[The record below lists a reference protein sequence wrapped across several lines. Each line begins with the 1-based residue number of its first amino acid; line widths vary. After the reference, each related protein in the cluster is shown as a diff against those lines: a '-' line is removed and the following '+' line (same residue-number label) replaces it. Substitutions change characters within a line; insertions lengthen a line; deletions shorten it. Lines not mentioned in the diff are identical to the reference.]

1 MSFGDF
7 ILKNS
12 RGLRDDSGI
21 AAMVADGLFNPKS
34 NNSMSYPLQMV
45 HSSSPQ
51 LIFNSSP
58 LSLALPKREN
68 TAEMGLMGK
77 GFDNNLSGKTK
88 EDEFG
93 SPSSD
98 NFEAASGDD
107 QETIENKSSKRKKYH
122 RHTPFQIQELEACFK
137 ENPHPDEKSRLE
149 LGRRLGLDVRQVK
162 FWFQNRRTQIK
173 TQLERHENSILKQEN
188 DKLRIE
194 NITMKEAM
202 RGPMCNNCGSPA
214 ILGEVHIEHHHLMIE
229 NARLKD
235 ELNRL
240 GVLANKFLGTPACSM
255 HPVMGN
261 SRFDLGVIRDGF
273 CDLNYTESQLPLGL
287 DFGDRVSS
295 DFPLGPP
302 SGLTMG
308 MNSIDVPYNKSVFL
322 DLALA
327 AMNELIKLSQLDSPL
342 WFRSLEGGGE
352 TLNLEEY
359 RKTFSPCTGVSSSNL
374 MTEATRSTGTI
385 ILNCEAIMET
395 LLDVNRWTE
404 MFPWIIGNASILDL
418 VFSGSGGKRN
428 GVLLLM
434 EAEFQVLSP
443 LVPVRQA
450 KFLRFCKQH
459 KEDVW
464 AVVDVSIDTIFQNP
478 SLNASVNCRRLPSGI
493 VVQDMSNGSS
503 KVTWIEHTEYD
514 ESAIHEIYKP
524 LLRSGIGFGA
534 QKWISI
540 LQRQCELAATITSST
555 VSAENNLALTL
566 NGKKSLAKLAQRM
579 TRNFC
584 TGVCSTVHKW
594 EIVQSDINAD
604 DTKLAIRKSYGDLG
618 EPSGVILS
626 ATTTVWMPVS
636 PIRLFEFLQDE
647 KARVHWDVLSQDGP
661 TQQILYIPKSQEPGN
676 SISILRGNAPPTSR
690 NGVLILQDT
699 FFDTSGSLIVHAAVE
714 IAGMNMVMSGGDSS
728 NLSFLPSG
736 FAILPDCFPDSSKP
750 PSAHESGGSFLTLGF
765 QILVNNLPAAKLTM
779 ESIYTVKSLIARTL
793 HGIKTG
799 LHSN

>member
-1 MSFGDF
+1 
-7 ILKNS
+7 
-12 RGLRDDSGI
+12 
-21 AAMVADGLFNPKS
+21 MVADGLFNPKP
-34 NNSMSYPLQMV
+34 NNSLSYPLQMI

-68 TAEMGLMGK
+68 TGEMGLMVK
-77 GFDNNLSGKTK
+77 SFDNFMGKTR

-93 SPSSD
+93 SPASD
-98 NFEAASGDD
+98 NFESASVDD
-107 QETIENKSSKRKKYH
+107 QETLENKSSKRKKYH

-162 FWFQNRRTQIK
+162 FWCQNRRTQIK

-214 ILGEVHIEHHHLMIE
+214 ILGEVPIEHHHLMIE

-240 GVLANKFLGTPACSM
+240 GVLANKILGTPAGSI

-261 SRFDLGVIRDGF
+261 SRLDLGVVRDGF
-273 CDLNYTESQLPLGL
+273 CALNYTESPLPLGL

-295 DFPLGPP
+295 AFPLGPP

-308 MNSIDVPYNKSVFL
+308 MSSIDVPFNKSLFF

-342 WFRSLEGGGE
+342 WFRSLKGGGE

-359 RKTFSPCTGVSSSNL
+359 RKTFSPCTGVSSNNL

-385 ILNCEAIMET
+385 ILDCETIMET

-404 MFPWIIGNASILDL
+404 MFPWIIGSASILD
-418 VFSGSGGKRN
+418 VIFCGSSGKRN
-428 GVLLLM
+428 GALLLM

-459 KEDVW
+459 KEDIW

-478 SLNASVNCRRLPSGI
+478 SVNASVNCRRLPSGI

-514 ESAIHEIYKP
+514 ESAVHKIYKP

-540 LQRQCELAATITSST
+540 LQRQCELAATLMSSPVPT
-555 VSAENNLALTL
+555 ENNLALTL
-566 NGKKSLAKLAQRM
+566 SGKKSLAKLAQRM
-579 TRNFC
+579 IRNFC

-594 EIVQSDINAD
+594 EMVQSEINTD
-604 DTKLAIRKSYGDLG
+604 DTKLAMRKSYGDLG

-636 PIRLFEFLQDE
+636 PIRLFDFLQDE

-661 TQQILYIPKSQEPGN
+661 TQQILYIPKSQDPGN
-676 SISILRGNAPPTSR
+676 CISILRGNATTNR

-699 FFDTSGSLIVHAAVE
+699 FFDSSGSLIVHAAVE
-714 IAGMNMVMSGGDSS
+714 ISGMNMVVSGGDSS

-750 PSAHESGGSFLTLGF
+750 TSANDGGGSFLTLGF

-779 ESIYTVKSLIARTL
+779 ESIDTVKSLIARTL

-799 LHSN
+799 LHCN

>member
-1 MSFGDF
+1 
-7 ILKNS
+7 
-12 RGLRDDSGI
+12 
-21 AAMVADGLFNPKS
+21 MVADGLFNPRPD
-34 NNSMSYPLQMV
+34 NNMSYPLQMV

-58 LSLALPKREN
+58 LSLALQPKREN
-68 TAEMGLMGK
+68 TGEMGFIGK
-77 GFDNNLSGKTK
+77 GFDNNVMGKTR
-88 EDEFG
+88 EDEAG
-93 SPSSD
+93 SPASD

-107 QETIENKSSKRKKYH
+107 HETLESKSSKRKKYH

-202 RGPMCNNCGSPA
+202 RSPMCNNCGSPA
-214 ILGEVHIEHHHLMIE
+214 ILGEVPIEHHHLMIE

-240 GVLANKFLGTPACSM
+240 GVLANKFLGTPAGSM

-261 SRFDLGVIRDGF
+261 SRLDLGVVRDGL
-273 CDLNYTESQLPLGL
+273 CTLNYSESPLPLGL
-287 DFGDRVSS
+287 DFGDRGSS
-295 DFPLGPP
+295 TFPMGPP

-308 MNSIDVPYNKSVFL
+308 ISSVDVPVNKSVFL

-327 AMNELIKLSQLDSPL
+327 AMNELIKLSQLDSPI
-342 WFRSLEGGGE
+342 WFQSLEGGGE
-352 TLNLEEY
+352 TLNQVEY
-359 RKTFSPCTGVSSSNL
+359 RKTFSPCTGVSSSNFA
-374 MTEATRSTGTI
+374 TEATRYTGTVM
-385 ILNCEAIMET
+385 LDCETIMET
-395 LLDVNRWTE
+395 FLDVNRWTE
-404 MFPWIIGNASILDL
+404 MFPWIIGSASTHDVI
-418 VFSGSGGKRN
+418 FSGSGGKRN

-434 EAEFQVLSP
+434 EAEFQLLSP
-443 LVPVRQA
+443 LVPIRQA

-459 KEDVW
+459 KEDIW
-464 AVVDVSIDTIFQNP
+464 AVVDVSTDTIFQNP
-478 SLNASVNCRRLPSGI
+478 SVNASVSCKRLPSGTTF
-493 VVQDMSNGSS
+493 VDMFNGSS
-503 KVTWIEHTEYD
+503 KVTWIEHMEFD

-540 LQRQCELAATITSST
+540 LKRQCELVATITSST
-555 VSAENNLALTL
+555 VPTETLTL
-566 NGKKSLAKLAQRM
+566 TGKKSLAKLAQRM

-594 EIVQSDINAD
+594 EMLQNEISSN
-604 DTKLAIRKSYGDLG
+604 DTKLAMRQSFGDLG

-636 PIRLFEFLQDE
+636 PIRLFDFLQDE

-661 TQQILYIPKSQEPGN
+661 IQQILYLPKSQDPGN
-676 SISILRGNAPPTSR
+676 GISILRGNAPPTNR
-690 NGVLILQDT
+690 NGVLIFQDT
-699 FFDTSGSLIVHAAVE
+699 FFDSSGSLIVHAAVD
-714 IAGMNMVMSGGDSS
+714 ITGINMVLSGGDSTS
-728 NLSFLPSG
+728 LSFLPSG
-736 FAILPDCFPDSSKP
+736 FAILPDCFSDSSKP
-750 PSAHESGGSFLTLGF
+750 PGANDCGGSFLTLGF

-779 ESIYTVKSLIARTL
+779 ESIDTVKSLIARTL

-799 LHSN
+799 LDCN

>member
-1 MSFGDF
+1 MCFLAVCM
-7 ILKNS
+7 I
-12 RGLRDDSGI
+12 
-21 AAMVADGLFNPKS
+21 
-34 NNSMSYPLQMV
+34 

-68 TAEMGLMGK
+68 TGEMGLMVK
-77 GFDNNLSGKTK
+77 SFDNFMGKTR

-93 SPSSD
+93 SPASD
-98 NFEAASGDD
+98 NFESASVDD
-107 QETIENKSSKRKKYH
+107 QETLENKSSKRKKYH

-162 FWFQNRRTQIK
+162 FWCQNRRTQIK

-214 ILGEVHIEHHHLMIE
+214 ILGEVPIEHHHLMIE

-240 GVLANKFLGTPACSM
+240 GVLANKILGTPAGSI

-261 SRFDLGVIRDGF
+261 SRLDLGVVRDGF
-273 CDLNYTESQLPLGL
+273 CALNYTESPLPLGL

-295 DFPLGPP
+295 AFPLGPP

-308 MNSIDVPYNKSVFL
+308 MSSIDVPFNKSLFF

-342 WFRSLEGGGE
+342 WFRSLKGGGE

-359 RKTFSPCTGVSSSNL
+359 RKTFSPCTGVSSNNL

-385 ILNCEAIMET
+385 ILDCETIMET

-404 MFPWIIGNASILDL
+404 MFPWIIGSASILD
-418 VFSGSGGKRN
+418 VIFCGSSGKRN
-428 GVLLLM
+428 GALLLM

-459 KEDVW
+459 KEDIW

-478 SLNASVNCRRLPSGI
+478 SVNASVNCRRLPSGI

-514 ESAIHEIYKP
+514 ESAVHKIYKP

-540 LQRQCELAATITSST
+540 LQRQCELAATLMSSPVPT
-555 VSAENNLALTL
+555 ENNLALTL
-566 NGKKSLAKLAQRM
+566 SGKKSLAKLAQRM
-579 TRNFC
+579 IRNFC

-594 EIVQSDINAD
+594 EMVQSEINTD
-604 DTKLAIRKSYGDLG
+604 DTKLAMRKSYGDLG

-636 PIRLFEFLQDE
+636 PIRLFDFLQDE

-661 TQQILYIPKSQEPGN
+661 TQQILYIPKSQDPGN
-676 SISILRGNAPPTSR
+676 CISILRGNATTNR

-699 FFDTSGSLIVHAAVE
+699 FFDSSGSLIVHAAVE
-714 IAGMNMVMSGGDSS
+714 ISGMNMVVSGGDSS

-750 PSAHESGGSFLTLGF
+750 TSANDGGGSFLTLGF

-779 ESIYTVKSLIARTL
+779 ESIDTVKSLIARTL

-799 LHSN
+799 LHCN

>member
-1 MSFGDF
+1 M
-7 ILKNS
+7 I
-12 RGLRDDSGI
+12 
-21 AAMVADGLFNPKS
+21 
-34 NNSMSYPLQMV
+34 

-68 TAEMGLMGK
+68 TGEMGLMVK
-77 GFDNNLSGKTK
+77 SFDNFMGKTR

-93 SPSSD
+93 SPASD
-98 NFEAASGDD
+98 NFESASVDD
-107 QETIENKSSKRKKYH
+107 QETLENKSSKRKKYH

-162 FWFQNRRTQIK
+162 FWCQNRRTQIK

-214 ILGEVHIEHHHLMIE
+214 ILGEVPIEHHHLMIE

-240 GVLANKFLGTPACSM
+240 GVLANKILGTPAGSI

-261 SRFDLGVIRDGF
+261 SRLDLGVVRDGF
-273 CDLNYTESQLPLGL
+273 CALNYTESPLPLGL

-295 DFPLGPP
+295 AFPLGPP

-308 MNSIDVPYNKSVFL
+308 MSSIDVPFNKSLFF

-342 WFRSLEGGGE
+342 WFRSLKGGGE

-359 RKTFSPCTGVSSSNL
+359 RKTFSPCTGVSSNNL

-385 ILNCEAIMET
+385 ILDCETIMET

-404 MFPWIIGNASILDL
+404 MFPWIIGSASILD
-418 VFSGSGGKRN
+418 VIFCGSSGKRN
-428 GVLLLM
+428 GALLLM

-459 KEDVW
+459 KEDIW

-478 SLNASVNCRRLPSGI
+478 SVNASVNCRRLPSGI

-514 ESAIHEIYKP
+514 ESAVHKIYKP

-540 LQRQCELAATITSST
+540 LQRQCELAATLMSSPVPT
-555 VSAENNLALTL
+555 ENNLALTL
-566 NGKKSLAKLAQRM
+566 SGKKSLAKLAQRM
-579 TRNFC
+579 IRNFC

-594 EIVQSDINAD
+594 EMVQSEINTD
-604 DTKLAIRKSYGDLG
+604 DTKLAMRKSYGDLG

-636 PIRLFEFLQDE
+636 PIRLFDFLQDE

-661 TQQILYIPKSQEPGN
+661 TQQILYIPKSQDPGN
-676 SISILRGNAPPTSR
+676 CISILRGNATTNR

-699 FFDTSGSLIVHAAVE
+699 FFDSSGSLIVHAAVE
-714 IAGMNMVMSGGDSS
+714 ISGMNMVVSGGDSS

-750 PSAHESGGSFLTLGF
+750 TSANDGGGSFLTLGF

-779 ESIYTVKSLIARTL
+779 ESIDTVKSLIARTL

-799 LHSN
+799 LHCN